1 MINGWAARE
10 AKARLEAYEF
20 ELAPL
25 GPLDVEL
32 KVTHC
37 GLCHS
42 DIHLIDNDWGSSAW
56 LLVPGHE
63 VVGTISALGSAVTEF
78 RLGQR
83 VGAGWQRSAC
93 FECELCREGQENL
106 CPHQTATCVHFP
118 GGLAE
123 RLRTDSRFVFALPD
137 SLPSAAAA
145 PLLCAGVTVH
155 APIARS
161 GVGRGSRVAVLGI
174 GGLGHIAVL
183 MLRALGCEVTAL
195 TSSLAKADDLLRMGA
210 HEVVQSNNVKELRK
224 HLGRFHLLLS
234 TAPARL
240 DWVTLLQTVRP
251 GGTLCFVATP
261 PGVVSL
267 PVQLLVTQQR
277 SVSGSDI
284 GSRAAMIDM
293 LRFADEHHIAPLVE
307 TRPMAEVNEAI
318 ERVRRNDARYR
329 VVLTA

>member
-1 MINGWAARE
+1 MIRGWAARE
-10 AKARLEAYEF
+10 AKARLEPYAF
-20 ELAPL
+20 EPAPL

-32 KVTHC
+32 EVTHC

-42 DIHLIDNDWGSSAW
+42 DIHLIDNDWGSNAW
-56 LLVPGHE
+56 PLVPGHE
-63 VVGTISALGSAVTEF
+63 VVGTISALGSGVAGF
-78 RLGQR
+78 RIGQR

-93 FECELCREGQENL
+93 FDCDLCREGHENL
-106 CPHQTATCVHFP
+106 CPNQTATCVHYP

-137 SLPSAAAA
+137 SLPSAIAA

-155 APIARS
+155 APIIRS
-161 GVGRGSRVAVLGI
+161 GVGPGSRVGVIGI

-195 TSSLAKADDLLRMGA
+195 TSSPAKADDLRRMGA
-210 HEVVQSNNVKELRK
+210 HEVVPSNNIKELRR

-234 TAPARL
+234 TAPALL

-261 PGVVSL
+261 PGVVTF
-267 PVQLLVTQQR
+267 PAQLLVTQQR
-277 SVSGSDI
+277 TLSGSDI
-284 GSRAAMIDM
+284 GSRSAMADM
-293 LRFADEHHIAPLVE
+293 LRFAADHNIAPLIE
-307 TRPMAEVNEAI
+307 TRPMVEVNEAI

>member
-1 MINGWAARE
+1 MIAGWAARE
-10 AKARLEAYEF
+10 AGARLERYEF
-20 ELAPL
+20 EPAPL
-25 GPLDVEL
+25 GPFDVEV

-42 DIHLIDNDWGSSAW
+42 DVHLIDNDWGSNAW
-56 LLVPGHE
+56 PLVPGHE
-63 VVGTISALGSAVTEF
+63 VVGTISALGSSVSAF
-78 RLGQR
+78 RVGQR

-93 FECELCREGQENL
+93 LRCDLCSEGHENL

-137 SLPSAAAA
+137 SLSSAAAA

-161 GVGRGSRVAVLGI
+161 GVGPGSRVGVIGI

-183 MLRALGCEVTAL
+183 MLSALGCEVTAL
-195 TSSLAKADDLLRMGA
+195 TSSLDKADDLRRMGA
-210 HEVVQSNNVKELRK
+210 NEVVPSNNVKELRK
-224 HLGRFHLLLS
+224 HFGRFHLLLS

-261 PGVVSL
+261 PGAVTL
-267 PVQLLVTQQR
+267 PAQLLVTQQR
-277 SVSGSDI
+277 TVSGSDI
-284 GSRAAMIDM
+284 GSRSAMAEM
-293 LRFADEHHIAPLVE
+293 LRFVDKHRIAPLVE
-307 TRPMAEVNEAI
+307 TRPMADVNEAI
-318 ERVRRNDARYR
+318 DRVRRNDARYR
-329 VVLTA
+329 VVLTN

>member
-1 MINGWAARE
+1 MIVGWAARE
-10 AKARLEAYEF
+10 AGARLEPYEF
-20 ELAPL
+20 EPAPL
-25 GPLDVEL
+25 GPHDVEL
-32 KVTHC
+32 DVTHC

-42 DIHLIDNDWGSSAW
+42 DVHLIDNDWGSNAW
-56 LLVPGHE
+56 PLVPGHE
-63 VVGTISALGSAVTEF
+63 VVGTISALGSSVSAF
-78 RLGQR
+78 RVGQR
-83 VGAGWQRSAC
+83 VGTGWQRSAC
-93 FECELCREGQENL
+93 FHCEMCHEGHENL

-118 GGLAE
+118 GGLADH
-123 RLRTDSRFVFALPD
+123 LRTDSRFVFALPD
-137 SLPSAAAA
+137 SLSSAAAA

-161 GVGRGSRVAVLGI
+161 GVGPGSRVGVLGI

-195 TSSLAKADDLLRMGA
+195 TSSLDKDDDLRRMGA
-210 HEVVQSNNVKELRK
+210 HEVVPSNNVKELRK
-224 HLGRFHLLLS
+224 HFGRFHLLLS

-261 PGVVSL
+261 PGVITL
-267 PVQLLVTQQR
+267 PAQLLVTQQR
-277 SVSGSDI
+277 TVSGSDI
-284 GSRAAMIDM
+284 GSRSAMAEM
-293 LRFADEHHIAPLVE
+293 LRFVDEHRIAPLVE

-329 VVLTA
+329 VVLTT

>member
-1 MINGWAARE
+1 MISGWAARE
-10 AKARLEAYEF
+10 ARARLEPYAF
-20 ELAPL
+20 EPAPL

-32 KVTHC
+32 EVTHC

-42 DIHLIDNDWGSSAW
+42 DLHLIDNDWGSNAW
-56 LLVPGHE
+56 PLVPGHE
-63 VVGTISALGSAVTEF
+63 VVGTVSALGSSVTGF
-78 RLGQR
+78 RVGQR

-93 FECELCREGQENL
+93 FDCDLCREGQENL
-106 CPHQTATCVHFP
+106 CPYQTATCVRYP

-123 RLRTDSRFVFALPD
+123 RLRTDSRFVFVLPD
-137 SLPSAAAA
+137 SLPSAVAA

-161 GVGRGSRVAVLGI
+161 GVGPGSRVGVLGI

-195 TSSLAKADDLLRMGA
+195 TSSLAKVDDLRRMGA
-210 HEVVQSNNVKELRK
+210 HEVVPSNDVKELRK

-251 GGTLCFVATP
+251 GGTFCFVATP
-261 PGVVSL
+261 PGVVTL
-267 PVQLLVTQQR
+267 PAQLLVTQQR
-277 SVSGSDI
+277 TVSGSDI
-284 GSRAAMIDM
+284 GSRAAMVEM
-293 LRFADEHHIAPLVE
+293 LRFADEYGIAPLVE

-329 VVLTA
+329 VVLTV